1 MIGSPE
7 TSPAIGGY
15 SLSHRI
21 VSNVA
26 TEEAALVRRCLHGEP
41 DAVRALVERFHTEV
55 FSLCFRLLSHR
66 QDAEDVTQEVFLRIF
81 RSLKRWDSARPLKP
95 WIIGITVN
103 RCRTWMAQR
112 LRRPELVDYLQDTA
126 AAPATD
132 DAPELLNEI
141 HAALRELRPEYR
153 EVFVLFHEQGQPYDI
168 IAEAVGRPVG
178 TIKTWLH
185 RARMEVLERL
195 RHRGMVPPQQE
206 SEDRNQRSEVR
217 KPNLH

>member
-1 MIGSPE
+1 
-7 TSPAIGGY
+7 
-15 SLSHRI
+15 
-21 VSNVA
+21 VA
-26 TEEAALVRRCLHGEP
+26 TEEAALVRRCLRGEP
-41 DAVRALVERFHTEV
+41 EAIRALVDRFQTEI
-55 FSLCFRLLSHR
+55 FSLCVRLLSHR

-81 RSLKRWDSARPLKP
+81 RSLKRWDSTRPLKP

-112 LRRPELVDYLQDTA
+112 LRRPELVDYLHETA

-132 DAPELLNEI
+132 DAPELLREI

-153 EVFVLFHEQGQPYDI
+153 EVFVLFHEQGQAYDV

-185 RARMEVLERL
+185 RARMEILERL
-195 RHRGMVPPQQE
+195 RRRGMVTSEQE
-206 SEDRNQRSEVR
+206 SEVGGESEVRSQRSEAG
-217 KPNLH
+217 KPKLS

>member
-1 MIGSPE
+1 
-7 TSPAIGGY
+7 
-15 SLSHRI
+15 
-21 VSNVA
+21 VA
-26 TEEAALVRRCLHGEP
+26 TEEAALVRRCLRGEP
-41 DAVRALVERFHTEV
+41 EAVRALVDRFQTEI
-55 FSLCFRLLSHR
+55 FSLCARLLSHR

-81 RSLKRWDSARPLKP
+81 RSLKRWDPARPLKP

-103 RCRTWMAQR
+103 RCRTWLSLRA
-112 LRRPELVDYLQDTA
+112 RRPGLVDYLQDTLQ
-126 AAPATD
+126 APAVD

-153 EVFVLFHEQGQPYDI
+153 EVFVLFHEQGQPYDV

-195 RHRGMVPPQQE
+195 RRRGMVNPEQE
-206 SEDRNQRSEVR
+206 SEVRNQRSEVR
-217 KPNLH
+217 NPNIH